1 MLKKLKFYVFSISVK
16 SLISFFKICTI
27 FERNISNMIYFS
39 LQKFKN
45 CNLKFIKKDSILPL
59 EGEKN
64 LLFYKYPLKTIYK
77 LKIHYPI
84 YFLLQ
89 TKKRVPG
96 KTHPAYSFHFNFHLT
111 FYNIH
116 IFL

>member
-16 SLISFFKICTI
+16 KLIPFFKICTI
-27 FERNISNMIYFS
+27 FEQNISSMIYFS

-45 CNLKFIKKDSILPL
+45 CNLKFMKKDSILPL

-89 TKKRVPG
+89 TKKEYPEKHTPR
-96 KTHPAYSFHFNFHLT
+96 TLFFFNFHLT

-116 IFL
+116 IYL